1 MSANT
6 RIVRPVDPQ
15 LQAISQM
22 LAEAIMPEDE
32 VNKILADHP
41 TLSWTGDESPASGAE
56 PSYRQT
62 TLEERRA
69 KLLLPESRAAAE
81 RTRIIL
87 SACQPVRQFKTTA
100 YGFKHSIEAW
110 LRVFGVHDILG
121 TEVIR
126 SDRNDEIWRRSIYV
140 AEGALLLGVASAGFQ
155 WRNRQNRTLVNTGQT
170 AQPPPGGLHLPLS
183 KRSFNRMV
191 RELSRPELQSKAHR
205 APLPQKGG

>member
-6 RIVRPVDPQ
+6 GFVRPVDPR

-22 LAEAIMPEDE
+22 LAEAIMPEEE
-32 VNKILADHP
+32 VKRVLSDHP
-41 TLSWTGDESPASGAE
+41 TLSRTGDESAVSEEMRGSRSTSFNE
-56 PSYRQT
+56 RQAM
-62 TLEERRA
+62 LF
-69 KLLLPESRAAAE
+69 LPESRAAAE

-110 LRVFGVHDILG
+110 LRIFGVHDVLG

-126 SDRNDEIWRRSIYV
+126 ADRNDEIWRRSTYV
-140 AEGALLLGVASAGFQ
+140 AEGALLVGVASAGFQ
-155 WRNRQNRTLVNTGQT
+155 WRNRQNGTLVNTGQT

-191 RELSRPELQSKAHR
+191 KQLSRPELQAQACR
-205 APLPQKGG
+205 VPLPQKDG